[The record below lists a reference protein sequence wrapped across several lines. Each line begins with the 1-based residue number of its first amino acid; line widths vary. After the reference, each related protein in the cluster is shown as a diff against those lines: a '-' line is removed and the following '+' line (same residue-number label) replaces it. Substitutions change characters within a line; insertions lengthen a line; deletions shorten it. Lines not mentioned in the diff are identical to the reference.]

1 MPQLSP
7 HFTVEELSA
16 SATARLHQL
25 DNTPTSAPLQ
35 NLTHLA
41 NDVLERIRGLVD
53 KPVTVS
59 SGYRSPE
66 VNRLVRGEPNSQH
79 VRGEA
84 ADINCPSIGPVELF
98 NRVRHSN
105 IPFDQVIEEF
115 GRWVHVSYRHGGP
128 NRHQVLRAR
137 KQGRRTVYTPVPD
150 NE

>member
-1 MPQLSP
+1 MPPLSP

-16 SATARLHQL
+16 SATARLHRL
-25 DNTPTSAPLQ
+25 DNTPTGTALQ
-35 NLTHLA
+35 NLRHLA
-41 NDVLERIRGLVD
+41 NDVLERIRSLVA

-84 ADINCPSIGPVELF
+84 ADINCPSIGPVALF
-98 NRVRHSN
+98 NEVRRSD
-105 IPFDQVIEEF
+105 IVFDQIIEEF
-115 GRWVHVSYRHGGP
+115 ERWVHVSYNHGGP
-128 NRHQVLRAR
+128 NRRQVLRAR
-137 KQGRRTVYTPVPD
+137 KVGRRTVYTPVSN